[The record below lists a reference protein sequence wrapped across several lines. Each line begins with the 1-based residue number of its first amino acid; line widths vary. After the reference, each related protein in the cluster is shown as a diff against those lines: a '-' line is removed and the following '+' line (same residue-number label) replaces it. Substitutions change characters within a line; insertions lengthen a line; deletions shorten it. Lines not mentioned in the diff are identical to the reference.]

1 VGHPVC
7 RAERVRPTFPAV
19 PQEAAAGFGQER
31 TYREDTVEPGRRPL
45 LVLVGGVP
53 GAGKSTLLA
62 RVGDDEPGA
71 VVLDPDA
78 YRRWFRTALPR
89 APYRAYRPVVHT
101 LHAAA
106 VAVAV
111 LRGPAGAGG
120 VLLVHDPATRPRR
133 RRALARLARA
143 RGWEP
148 VLVVVDVPRTAA
160 LDGQLERGRVVAA
173 GSFAGHWRRWQEQ
186 RARLADGARAE
197 GWAEV
202 HVVDRRTA
210 APTLRGVLVAPSPV
224 NERGR
229 ARDAECS
236 RT

>member
-1 VGHPVC
+1 
-7 RAERVRPTFPAV
+7 
-19 PQEAAAGFGQER
+19 
-31 TYREDTVEPGRRPL
+31 
-45 LVLVGGVP
+45 VLVGGVP

-62 RVGDDEPGA
+62 RVGDDAPDA

-106 VAVAV
+106 VAGAV
-111 LRGPAGAGG
+111 LRGAADAGD

-160 LDGQLERGRVVAA
+160 LDGQVERGRVVAPE
-173 GSFAGHWRRWQEQ
+173 SFAGHWRRWEEQ
-186 RARLADGARAE
+186 RAALADGAVAE

-210 APTLRGVLVAPSPV
+210 APTLRGLLGVRRSLS
-224 NERGR
+224 ERGR
-229 ARDAECS
+229 AQAAACS